1 MEYFVMLS
9 NNLIAKEAK
18 EEIKK
23 IYKEQSDLFSN
34 KNFVLTILNLLTF
47 YKYRAD
53 ARKYIFLYLEKFLF

>member
-1 MEYFVMLS
+1 MLS

-23 IYKEQSDLFSN
+23 IYKESPDIFSH
-34 KNFVLTILNLLTF
+34 KNLVASILNLLTF

-53 ARKYIFLYLEKFLF
+53 ARKYIYLYLEKFLF